1 MPVAQTTDPNPALP
15 GPSPRLTLRGVLL
28 YRRADALSGWLL
40 GVMAVFSP
48 WAFGTSQPWSIWSMN
63 VLGYVLGGLLAV
75 KLWMRGARGF
85 RPGRW
90 DWPEEGPPATL
101 RWLTGALAAV
111 TALLLGYCLV
121 AALNARASYRPD
133 DFSFVYHAH
142 VRWLPHSYDRGRTWL
157 ALANYLA
164 LAFSFWAARDW
175 ILGKTTGEEREERVE
190 SVLTAGRILFPAR
203 LRTLLWVLS
212 VNGGLIALEGILQR
226 LEGSGNLLFLVK
238 PRVNSGAEA
247 QFGPFAYRAN
257 AAQYLNLLWPVTLGF
272 WWSLRRLGHAGR
284 GWSRWAR
291 HRHHILIA
299 AAVVMAAA
307 PVISTSR
314 GGAIISLGSLATAT
328 VMLFLAFRKEEG
340 HLKLAVLALFGG
352 ALALGLSLGWDKL
365 AGRMDE
371 LGEGYSLR
379 EEMYKTADTIA
390 RDHPVFGTG
399 PGTFRFMFQFYRGSV
414 SQYWPS
420 QLHNDWLEFRTD
432 FGWLGFSF
440 ILLALALVVA
450 RWFVPC
456 GIGLGRRFVFLTWL
470 GLAGCLVHARWDFPF
485 QMYSIVFLFLLLC
498 AILGTL
504 GRREAGD

>member
-1 MPVAQTTDPNPALP
+1 M
-15 GPSPRLTLRGVLL
+15 
-28 YRRADALSGWLL
+28 
-40 GVMAVFSP
+40 
-48 WAFGTSQPWSIWSMN
+48 
-63 VLGYVLGGLLAV
+63 
-75 KLWMRGARGF
+75 
-85 RPGRW
+85 
-90 DWPEEGPPATL
+90 
-101 RWLTGALAAV
+101 
-111 TALLLGYCLV
+111 
-121 AALNARASYRPD
+121 
-133 DFSFVYHAH
+133 
-142 VRWLPHSYDRGRTWL
+142 
-157 ALANYLA
+157 
-164 LAFSFWAARDW
+164 
-175 ILGKTTGEEREERVE
+175 
-190 SVLTAGRILFPAR
+190 
-203 LRTLLWVLS
+203 RTLLWVLS

-284 GWSRWAR
+284 GWSRRAR

-314 GGAIISLGSLATAT
+314 GGAIISLGSLAIAT

-432 FGWLGFSF
+432 FGWLGLSL